1 MRQKKGFTLI
11 ELLVVIAIIAMLLA
25 ILMPALGMVKEKAK
39 SVVCRTNLHQWGLC
53 YQLYSNDYD
62 GKFPTFVGGTVGQ
75 TTYME
80 SLKDY
85 YENTNNMRTC
95 PSATKVA
102 EDGWTTWDSSN
113 NIPGMTTKAWYVD
126 PATAGWVDDNDW
138 GVGSYGENSWIR
150 RVFNNAGKEQNA
162 SQTWKTISSI
172 RNVSVV
178 PLILDARWNNAW
190 ATDNLPPRVADESE
204 QFNLGTWRNL
214 ANFAMRRH
222 GDGVCAAMADMSAIP
237 LDAEEL
243 WSLKWHRE
251 FEKTL
256 PEDVDLSWLKW

>member
-62 GKFPTFVGGTVGQ
+62 GKFPVFVLNTVGN

-95 PSATKVA
+95 PSATKIA
-102 EDGWTTWDSSN
+102 NDGWTDWRPAG
-113 NIPGMTTKAWYVD
+113 NIPGQTNKAWYID
-126 PATAGWVDDNDW
+126 TANSQWMADDDW
-138 GVGSYGENSWIR
+138 GVGSYSENSWIR
-150 RVFNNAGKEQNA
+150 KTANRPETWA
-162 SQTWKTISSI
+162 SLTNIKRLSD
-172 RNVSVV
+172 V
-178 PLILDARWNNAW
+178 PLILDGRWNNAW
-190 ATDNLPPRVADESE
+190 PTDNLPPRVADESE
-204 QFNLGTWRNL
+204 QYNIDNWSTM
-214 ANFAMRRH
+214 ACFAMRRH

-237 LDAEEL
+237 LDVEEL
-243 WSLKWHRE
+243 WSLKWHRD
-251 FEKTL
+251 FKKTL